1 PILYQSD
8 LESAKAQFEQAQA
21 GVARAQAD
29 LLQFQAKFNQAKRD
43 WDRAQKLGPSDALAQ
58 VDYDA
63 YESAFESAKAN
74 IVVGKAAVEQA
85 RRAVTQQSAQLKL
98 AKQNLGYC
106 TITSPVK
113 GVIIDRRVNI
123 GQTVVASLSAPS
135 LFLLA
140 KDLSKMEVWATVNE
154 ADVGKISI
162 GQ

>member
-29 LLQFQAKFNQAKRD
+29 LLQFQAKFNQAERD
-43 WDRAQKLGPSDALAQ
+43 WQRAQKLGPSDALAQ

-63 YESAFESAKAN
+63 YESAYESAKAN
-74 IVVGKAAVEQA
+74 VAVGEAAVEQA
-85 RRAVTQQSAQLKL
+85 KRTVTQNQAVLER

-106 TITSPVK
+106 TITAPVK

-123 GQTVVASLSAPS
+123 GQ
-135 LFLLA
+135 
-140 KDLSKMEVWATVNE
+140 
-154 ADVGKISI
+154 
-162 GQ
+162 